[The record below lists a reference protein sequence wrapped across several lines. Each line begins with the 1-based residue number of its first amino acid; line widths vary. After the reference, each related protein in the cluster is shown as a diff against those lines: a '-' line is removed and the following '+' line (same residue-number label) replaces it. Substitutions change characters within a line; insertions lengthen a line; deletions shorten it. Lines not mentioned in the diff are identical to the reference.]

1 MLTIV
6 LLPVFVCPFF
16 FVHVCGK
23 MMAKG
28 RNEKKKKRQKQ
39 RDRETA
45 LASVGGVNSTP
56 CCYRVMTHE
65 PLQLNPPCTVHVYI
79 PR

>member
-28 RNEKKKKRQKQ
+28 RNEKKKKK
-39 RDRETA
+39 DKSRETEKLHW
-45 LASVGGVNSTP
+45 LA
-56 CCYRVMTHE
+56 
-65 PLQLNPPCTVHVYI
+65 
-79 PR
+79 